1 MGFRFAVQLIV
12 SQLLRP
18 FVADETRE
26 AGPSFLRS
34 RSRGTP
40 TTVSISV
47 LILCRRGYAAVL
59 GRVKMPDVLIPDRGR
74 AAAGAGAGVNSYV
87 RESGERATAF
97 GFGPTGAGGQP
108 AVCGTCTHGRTS
120 LPLTLQSLSP
130 PRLVH
135 PRNKAVPDETPRDT

>member
-26 AGPSFLRS
+26 AGPSPSFLRS

-47 LILCRRGYAAVL
+47 LILCLRGYAAVL

-87 RESGERATAF
+87 R
-97 GFGPTGAGGQP
+97 
-108 AVCGTCTHGRTS
+108 
-120 LPLTLQSLSP
+120 
-130 PRLVH
+130 
-135 PRNKAVPDETPRDT
+135 K